1 MCLATSA
8 PGMNTQET
16 QRLDL
21 KEETVKWRGTPLR
34 SSHQRGES
42 LSSTHSIRLLRKM
55 SLIVLRGLQSV
66 MGHSAMFSSSG
77 LLLKVIIK
85 WFLLI
90 MKITQ

>member
-16 QRLDL
+16 QLLDL
-21 KEETVKWRGTPLR
+21 KEETVKWRGTLLR
-34 SSHQRGES
+34 SLHQRGES
-42 LSSTHSIRLLRKM
+42 LSSTHSILLLRKM

-66 MGHSAMFSSSG
+66 MGHSVMFSSSG
-77 LLLKVIIK
+77 LLLKEIIK
-85 WFLLI
+85 WFLQI